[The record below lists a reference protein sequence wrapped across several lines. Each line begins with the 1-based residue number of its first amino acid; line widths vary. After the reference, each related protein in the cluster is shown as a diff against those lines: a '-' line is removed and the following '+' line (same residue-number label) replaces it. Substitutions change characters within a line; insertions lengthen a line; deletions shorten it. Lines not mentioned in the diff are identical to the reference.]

1 MNKHLRENQYT
12 CQYYREHHIKMYPKE
27 NPHIVP
33 SVGNFFFDCVLLRIT
48 PKIPYW
54 RKEYTMDVL
63 SVARKFPRES
73 FRDTYNCS
81 LKFQPKNCAS
91 CK

>member
-1 MNKHLRENQYT
+1 
-12 CQYYREHHIKMYPKE
+12 
-27 NPHIVP
+27 
-33 SVGNFFFDCVLLRIT
+33 
-48 PKIPYW
+48 
-54 RKEYTMDVL
+54 MDVL

-91 CK
+91 CKQTVNFRKTQLELFLAGAEETETEDLQEDNLAELQKDVPMQDD